1 MISRDA
7 FDGVRKIKLKV
18 ATGKKD
24 TKNSATKKSTFI
36 YDEKKGLLYFNE
48 NQDEEGWG
56 DGGIFARLKGAPELG
71 ASDLTL
77 V

>member
-1 MISRDA
+1 MGSEKSNSKSRL
-7 FDGVRKIKLKV
+7 GRKTQK
-18 ATGKKD
+18 TQPQ
-24 TKNSATKKSTFI
+24 KNQPLYTT
-36 YDEKKGLLYFNE
+36 KKGLLYFNE
-48 NQDEEGWG
+48 NQDEKGWG